1 MSNEPGRRERKKA
14 ATRRSIADAALR
26 LFLERGYDNVTVA
39 EIAAEADTAVT
50 TLFAHFPGGKP
61 ALVFGGDEDRGAALA
76 AAVRGRPDGTDV
88 LGAVEAFIH
97 QRGPFGGSDDPELRT
112 RLKLVVST
120 PALREYA
127 RKRWTDCEDP
137 LTAAIAEVTGRD
149 AADPTLRAL
158 CRLML
163 EVPDIAGDAP
173 DPDKAVTRIF
183 SQLRNG
189 WDF

>member
-14 ATRRSIADAALR
+14 ATRRSIAEAALR

-76 AAVRGRPDGTDV
+76 ATVRDRADGVDV

-97 QRGPFGGSDDPELRT
+97 QRGPFGGSDDPEMRT
-112 RLKLVVST
+112 RLKLVAST

-137 LTAAIAEVTGRD
+137 LIAAIAGVTGRD
-149 AADPTLRAL
+149 PADPTLRAL
-158 CRLML
+158 CRVML
-163 EVPDIAGDAP
+163 EVPDVAGLAP
-173 DPDKAVTRIF
+173 DPGQAVTRIF
-183 SQLRNG
+183 RQLRHG